1 MNDNIRI
8 YIISDVAYTEY
19 IESHCVKSVKDIPD
33 EDFIEIAEEEGNV
46 FTLKGFEFKW
56 NEYSQ
61 FIPYADNSHMRII
74 CKK

>member
-33 EDFIEIAEEEGNV
+33 TDFIEMAEYEGNV
-46 FTLKGFEFKW
+46 FSLKGFEFDW
-56 NEYSQ
+56 NEYPM
-61 FIPYADNSHMRII
+61 FMPDADNSYIRII